1 MKKIMTVMA
10 AMLLLAGSL
19 KAQIFIFDDDESS
32 LRDVSSAEEVSLIIP
47 IEGSTDDQYGEYVPV
62 GSGALLL
69 AGLAGAYLIGKKKEK

>member
-19 KAQIFIFDDDESS
+19 KAQIFIIDDEETS

-47 IEGSTDDQYGEYVPV
+47 IVGITADQYGEYAPA

-69 AGLAGAYLIGKKKEK
+69 AAMGGAYLLGKKKKK